1 MQHVHD
7 RILWG
12 VGTPRTFRVHWALL
26 ELGLPYETRALQTR
40 TAPTKSA
47 EYRKLNTTGKIP
59 TLVDGDIRVS
69 ESSGIISYLATRYD
83 CTEGRLMPTDIQ
95 SIAEYHEWMSF
106 ISTELDATS
115 LYVLRRHEGLPDIY
129 GRADT
134 ACVAA
139 RDYFSRMILAAS
151 EKIKDGRSCLVGTTF
166 TGADIMMV
174 STLDWADHVG
184 CDYPSIFKAYRA
196 QITGRASYSLALQ
209 ANKAN

>member
-1 MQHVHD
+1 
-7 RILWG
+7 
-12 VGTPRTFRVHWALL
+12 
-26 ELGLPYETRALQTR
+26 
-40 TAPTKSA
+40 
-47 EYRKLNTTGKIP
+47 
-59 TLVDGDIRVS
+59 
-69 ESSGIISYLATRYD
+69 
-83 CTEGRLMPTDIQ
+83 MPADIQ

-139 RDYFSRMILAAS
+139 RNYFSRMISAAS
-151 EKIKDGRSCLVGTTF
+151 EKIKDGRPCLVGTTF

-184 CDYPSIFKAYRA
+184 CDYPSVLKAYRE
-196 QITGRASYSLALQ
+196 QIIARTSYSLALQ

>member
-1 MQHVHD
+1 MHD

-26 ELGLPYETRALQTR
+26 ELALPYETRALQTR
-40 TAPTKSA
+40 TAPTTGA
-47 EYRKLNTTGKIP
+47 EYRKLNAAGKIP
-59 TLVDGDIRVS
+59 TLVDGDIAVS
-69 ESSGIISYLATRYD
+69 ESSGIINYLATKYD
-83 CTEGRLMPTDIQ
+83 SIEKRLMPPDIR
-95 SIAEYHEWMSF
+95 SIAKYHEWMSF

-151 EKIKDGRSCLVGTTF
+151 EKIKDGQPFLLGTNF

-184 CDYPSIFKAYRA
+184 CDYPSVLKVYREKIIA
-196 QITGRASYSLALQ
+196 RTSYSLALQ

>member
-1 MQHVHD
+1 MQHIHD
-7 RILWG
+7 RILFG

-26 ELGLPYETRALQTR
+26 ELALPYETRALQTR
-40 TAPTKSA
+40 TAPTTGA
-47 EYRKLNTTGKIP
+47 EYRKLNITGKIP

-69 ESSGIISYLATRYD
+69 ESAGIINYLATRYN
-83 CTEGRLMPTDIQ
+83 CTGRRLMPADIQ

-129 GRADT
+129 GRTDT

-139 RDYFSRMILAAS
+139 RNYFSRMISAAS
-151 EKIKDGRSCLVGTTF
+151 EKIKDGRPCLVGTTF

-184 CDYPSIFKAYRA
+184 CDYPSVLKAYRE
-196 QITGRASYSLALQ
+196 QIIARTSYSLALQ

>member
-1 MQHVHD
+1 MQHIHD
-7 RILWG
+7 RILFG

-26 ELGLPYETRALQTR
+26 ELALPYETRALQTR
-40 TAPTKSA
+40 TAPTTGA
-47 EYRKLNTTGKIP
+47 EYRKLNITGKIP

-69 ESSGIISYLATRYD
+69 ESAGIINYLATRYNR
-83 CTEGRLMPTDIQ
+83 TGRRLMPADIQ

-139 RDYFSRMILAAS
+139 RNYFSRMISAAS
-151 EKIKDGRSCLVGTTF
+151 EKIKDGRPCLVGTTF

-184 CDYPSIFKAYRA
+184 CDYPSVLKAYRE
-196 QITGRASYSLALQ
+196 QIIARTSYSLALQ